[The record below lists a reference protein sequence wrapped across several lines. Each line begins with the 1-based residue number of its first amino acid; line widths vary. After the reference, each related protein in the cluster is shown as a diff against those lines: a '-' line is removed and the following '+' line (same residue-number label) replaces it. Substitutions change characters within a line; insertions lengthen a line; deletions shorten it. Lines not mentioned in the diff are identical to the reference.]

1 MRTKGAAPRT
11 IDEYIAGFPPN
22 VQEILEQVR
31 MTIREAAPDAEETI
45 SYQIPTFRLKGNLV
59 HFGAFKAHIG
69 FYPTPSGMEK
79 FRDELSAYEG
89 SKGTVRFPLNRP
101 IPFDLIRRIV
111 EFRVG
116 ENLARAEAK
125 EKKK

>member
-1 MRTKGAAPRT
+1 MNTEQKAPRT
-11 IDEYIAGFPPN
+11 IDEYIAGFLPD
-22 VQEILEQVR
+22 VQEILQQVR
-31 MTIREAAPDAEETI
+31 MTIRQAAPDAEETI

-69 FYPTPSGMEK
+69 FYPAPSGMEK
-79 FRDELSAYEG
+79 FKDELSACEG
-89 SKGTVRFPLNRP
+89 SKGTVRFPLDRP
-101 IPFDLIRRIV
+101 VPFDLISKIV

-125 EKKK
+125 KK